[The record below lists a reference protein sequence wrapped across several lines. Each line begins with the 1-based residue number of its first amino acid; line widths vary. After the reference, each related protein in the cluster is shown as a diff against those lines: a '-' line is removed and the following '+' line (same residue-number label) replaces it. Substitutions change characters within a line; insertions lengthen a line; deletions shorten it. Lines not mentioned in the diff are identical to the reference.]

1 MSRLSLNRS
10 ITYGVLGVVLLHG
23 AISLGVVFVVVDLLA
38 GTVLLMV
45 DLSAFLRCE
54 SAAVGCAIVAHFVI
68 DSGFAIFQVTAFAR
82 SQLAGLRAVRD
93 ACLLV
98 AFTGVGAAHR
108 RRRRPA
114 VIFGSEIAAI
124 RTSQML
130 VRSLHAGGLNVR
142 FVAG

>member
-1 MSRLSLNRS
+1 MS
-10 ITYGVLGVVLLHG
+10 VLGVVLLHG
-23 AISLGVVFVVVDLLA
+23 AISLGVVLVVVDLLA
-38 GTVLLMV
+38 GIVLLMV
-45 DLSAFLRCE
+45 DLSAFRRCE
-54 SAAVGCAIVAHFVI
+54 SAAVGRAIVAHFVV
-68 DSGFAIFQVTAFAR
+68 DFAFAIFQATGFAR

-98 AFTGVGAAHR
+98 DSTGVDAAHC

-114 VIFGSEIAAI
+114 VIFGCEIGAI

>member
-1 MSRLSLNRS
+1 MS
-10 ITYGVLGVVLLHG
+10 VLGVVLLHG
-23 AISLGVVFVVVDLLA
+23 AISLGVVLVVVDLLA
-38 GTVLLMV
+38 GIVLLVV
-45 DLSAFLRCE
+45 DF
-54 SAAVGCAIVAHFVI
+54 
-68 DSGFAIFQVTAFAR
+68 GFAIFQVTGFAR
-82 SQLAGLRAVRD
+82 SQLAGLHAVRD

-98 AFTGVGAAHR
+98 DFTGVDAAHC

-114 VIFGSEIAAI
+114 VIFGSEVGAI